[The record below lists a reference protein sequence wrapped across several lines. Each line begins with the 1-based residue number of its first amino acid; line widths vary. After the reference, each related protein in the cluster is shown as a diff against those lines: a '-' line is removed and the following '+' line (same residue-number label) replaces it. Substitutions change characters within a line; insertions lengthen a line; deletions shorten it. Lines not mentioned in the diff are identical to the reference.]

1 MGCAVLLEKANTMLI
16 ALLTA
21 VLRFARKSVL
31 TPELLAVPLYSVGL
45 AGTDCSAG
53 RAEEKFH
60 SSSSLETAAGFGAG
74 ELVEKE
80 AKALETAGGD
90 TCCW

>member
-1 MGCAVLLEKANTMLI
+1 MLLEKAKIMLI

-31 TPELLAVPLYSVGL
+31 RLELPAVPLCSIGL
-45 AGTDCSAG
+45 AGACSVG
-53 RAEEKFH
+53 RADEKFH

-74 ELVEKE
+74 GLVVNE
-80 AKALETAGGD
+80 ANALEAAGGGEV
-90 TCCW
+90 CCW

>member
-1 MGCAVLLEKANTMLI
+1 MLI

-31 TPELLAVPLYSVGL
+31 RLVLLAVPLNSVGL
-45 AGTDCSAG
+45 AGACSAG
-53 RAEEKFH
+53 RADEKFH

-74 ELVEKE
+74 GLVVNE
-80 AKALETAGGD
+80 AKALVAAGGGEV
-90 TCCW
+90 CCW

>member
-1 MGCAVLLEKANTMLI
+1 MLLEKAKTMLI

-31 TPELLAVPLYSVGL
+31 RLELPAVPLCSVGL
-45 AGTDCSAG
+45 AGVCSVG
-53 RAEEKFH
+53 RADEKFH

-74 ELVEKE
+74 GLVVNE
-80 AKALETAGGD
+80 AKALEAACGGD
-90 TCCW
+90 VCCW